1 MEPLAS
7 RYAAIMGACQRL
19 AQGGIGAERAAHRLC
34 CHDNSWLACAA
45 RRKAEMF
52 GANQHANAG
61 WREGV
66 VQCIG
71 DLRGEALLHLQSSR
85 KGIHKAWDLREA
97 NDATARHVANGGH
110 ARERQKVVFAEG
122 VEWDPLNNDKVAS
135 RCAHRLLEDGAEN
148 LVRIAGIAA
157 GELEHGASN
166 AAWGIDEPVARWVL
180 ANGAQDGLSR
190 LSDPGLGI

>member
-7 RYAAIMGACQRL
+7 RYAAIMGARQCL
-19 AQGGIGAERAAHRLC
+19 AQRGIGAERAAHRLC
-34 CHDNSWLACAA
+34 RHHNTRLACAA
-45 RRKAEMF
+45 RRKAEVF
-52 GANQHANAG
+52 GTDQHANTSR
-61 WREGV
+61 REGV
-66 VQCIG
+66 IQCIG

-85 KGIHKAWDLREA
+85 KGINKAWDFREA

-110 ARERQKVVFAEG
+110 AREREEVVFAEG

-135 RCAHRLLEDGAEN
+135 RGARRLFEDGAED
-148 LVRIAGIAA
+148 LVRVAGIAA

-166 AAWGIDEPVARWVL
+166 AAWRLYEPVARWVFT
-180 ANGAQDGLSR
+180 NGAQDGLSR